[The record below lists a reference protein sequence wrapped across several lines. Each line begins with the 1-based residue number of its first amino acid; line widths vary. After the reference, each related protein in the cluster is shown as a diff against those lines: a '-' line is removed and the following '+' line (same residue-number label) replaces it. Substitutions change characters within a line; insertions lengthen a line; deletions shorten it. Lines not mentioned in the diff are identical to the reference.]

1 MATSRFERPSAA
13 PIVLLLPDVDADRIG
28 YWQDQWAASRLD
40 CMCIDMG
47 AARRPDRNSWVT
59 KLDQAIRGLDAPIL
73 LVGHGT
79 GALTIAW
86 WNELLGQELEANVV
100 GALLIA
106 PPDPAAAEGD
116 ERMHAFAPLPR
127 TILPFPSLVV
137 ASENDGAIS
146 IDRAFSVAREWGAGF
161 ARFGACGHFGTGDGL
176 GAWPQGEQLLDSF
189 IDLIEAG
196 PIRATRSDTTF
207 FSGWLPQSD
216 QSLRQL
222 RR

>member
-1 MATSRFERPSAA
+1 M
-13 PIVLLLPDVDADRIG
+13 VLMLPDADGGGIG
-28 YWQDQWAASRLD
+28 YWQDHWAASRID
-40 CMCIDMG
+40 CASIDVG
-47 AARRPDRNSWVT
+47 ASHRPNRNNWVT
-59 KLDQAIRGLDAPIL
+59 RLDQAIRGRDAPIV

-86 WNELLGQELEANVV
+86 WCELLGQELEADIV

-127 TILPFPSLVV
+127 TILPFPALVI
-137 ASENDGAIS
+137 ASEDDPVVS
-146 IDRAFSVAREWGAGF
+146 VDRAFSIAREWGAGF
-161 ARFGACGHFGTGDGL
+161 ARFGACGHFGAGDSI

-189 IDLIEAG
+189 IDLIEPGRGHHRESA
-196 PIRATRSDTTF
+196 TTF
-207 FSGWLPQSD
+207 FSGWLPQSG
-216 QSLRQL
+216 QPARQL